1 MGCTTYDEGNTLRQK
16 KGPWAPEVDL
26 LLIKYIQAHG
36 EGRWRTLPHKS
47 GLQRCAKGCRLRWM
61 NYLRPNVKRGNIS
74 LDEEDLIVRLHKVL
88 GNRWSLI
95 AGRIPG
101 RTDNEI
107 KNYWNSHLCKK
118 LPPNAL
124 HHKACHSKIPSSLS
138 EPSYISPLQ
147 SFNRQ
152 FQCNPV
158 DSLVGSQKCKNLN
171 SSCPADLISH
181 NVFNDNSFPSNY
193 MSSLTTQPHSN
204 EEDPLKST
212 HFNIGD
218 TPNYQNDIVTKNEI
232 YQHQSNPHNAIDAS
246 FTNSS
251 QCHIESFNTV
261 DQMKEL
267 YGVRDDLEFSK
278 MGEIETSQR
287 VQGFFGERNGF
298 MFSFRPNNQYS
309 PLPSEYVGL
318 GSNIDN
324 DGSHQ
329 GRWNQ
334 FSASC
339 KDLQETTQLTSYDG
353 LLSSL
358 FEDYST
364 IGFGEAATI
373 MTRDDSL
380 GPRQL
385 QHN

>member
-16 KGPWAPEVDL
+16 KGPWAPEEDL
-26 LLIKYIQAHG
+26 LLINYIQAHG
-36 EGRWRTLPHKS
+36 EGRWRTLPHKA

-74 LDEEDLIVRLHKVL
+74 LDEEDLIIRLHKLL

-118 LPPNAL
+118 IPSIAL
-124 HHKACHSKIPSSLS
+124 HHKARHSKRPSSLS
-138 EPSYISPLQ
+138 EPSYINPLQ
-147 SFNRQ
+147 PFNRQ

-158 DSLVGSQKCKNLN
+158 DSLVGSQRCKNLN
-171 SSCPADLISH
+171 SSCPADLISY
-181 NVFNDNSFPSNY
+181 NIFNDNSFPCNY
-193 MSSLTTQPHSN
+193 MSSLIAQSHSN
-204 EEDPLKST
+204 EENPLKST

-218 TPNYQNDIVTKNEI
+218 TPNFQKDIVTKNEI
-232 YQHQSNPHNAIDAS
+232 YQHQSSPHNAIDAS
-246 FTNSS
+246 FTISS
-251 QCHIESFNTV
+251 QCHIESFNSTV

-267 YGVRDDLEFSK
+267 YGVRDDLEFSM
-278 MGEIETSQR
+278 MGEIEASQQ
-287 VQGFFGERNGF
+287 VQGSFRERNGCI
-298 MFSFRPNNQYS
+298 FSFRPNNQYS
-309 PLPSEYVGL
+309 LLPSQYAG
-318 GSNIDN
+318 GSID
-324 DGSHQ
+324 DGANHQ

-334 FSASC
+334 FSVGC
-339 KDLQETTQLTSYDG
+339 KNLEETTRLTSYDG

-380 GPRQL
+380 VPRQL